1 MIKKK
6 TKRAVVSVLCALA
19 VAFGVAAIG
28 WQRGKM
34 EVTSPVKI
42 VILHTNDTHSQVEP
56 IAAGAKNEGRG
67 GYARRM
73 GLIKQ
78 FRNEEPELLL
88 LDAGDFSQGTP
99 YFNFYNGRVEV
110 DALNRMK
117 YDVVTLGNHEFDNG
131 VDTLAAV
138 LSKARFAVVCANYQ
152 VKGTPLEG
160 IVKPYV
166 ILRRKGVK
174 IGVLGV
180 GVRPD
185 GLIAPQNFAPLR
197 WEDPLPVANE
207 VADFLRNEKH
217 CDLVVCLSHLG
228 TDPNGSPVCDTWLA
242 ENTRNIDVIIG
253 GHTHKVVENRHL
265 TNLDGHDVILEQ
277 MGKSGINLGR
287 IVVELDAKR

>member
-1 MIKKK
+1 MS
-6 TKRAVVSVLCALA
+6 ALVVALCVTLT
-19 VAFGVAAIG
+19 G
-28 WQRGKM
+28 WQRGKT
-34 EVTSPVKI
+34 EVSLPVKI

-56 IAAGAKNEGRG
+56 IAPGAKNEGRG

-73 GLIKQ
+73 GLIER

-99 YFNFYNGRVEV
+99 YFNFYNGRVEI

-117 YDVVTLGNHEFDNG
+117 YDVATLGNHEFDNG

-138 LSKARFAVVCANYQ
+138 LSEARFAVVCANYQ

-166 ILRRKGVK
+166 ILFRKGVK
-174 IGVLGV
+174 IGILGLGV
-180 GVRPD
+180 CPD

-197 WEDPLPVANE
+197 WENPLPVANE
-207 VADFLRNEKH
+207 VADFLRNRKH
-217 CDLVVCLSHLG
+217 CDLIVCLSHLG
-228 TDPNGSPVCDTWLA
+228 TDPNGSPVCDAWLA

-253 GHTHKVVENRHL
+253 GHTHKVIENRHL
-265 TNLDGHDVILEQ
+265 TNLDGHDVVLAQ